1 MALGVLR
8 GMVRNDNEDDENITM
23 VIKPLL
29 SLTVMCGMEIFMVPI
44 V

>member
-23 VIKPLL
+23 VIKPFL